1 MFFGSYSMNRM
12 FRIYTKY
19 SLQMSRSGC
28 LVDGNSVAM
37 LLGQDDIGF
46 NTNIRLFSG
55 INKYYSFVRMYN
67 FKIYDND
74 TLVRDFIPVL
84 DDNGIPCMYDKVEDK
99 FYYNMGTGQFIAGPV
114 ITE

>member
-1 MFFGSYSMNRM
+1 
-12 FRIYTKY
+12 
-19 SLQMSRSGC
+19 MSRSGC

-55 INKYYSFVRMYN
+55 INKYYSSVRMYN

-74 TLVRDFIPVL
+74 VLVRDMIPVL
-84 DDNGIPCMYDKVEDK
+84 DPTGTPCMYDKVEGK
-99 FYYNMGTGQFIAGPV
+99 FYYNSGTGDFIAGPV
-114 ITE
+114 IGE